1 MKVAIETT
9 IASAKSMSISQPT
22 IRVLPFFHC
31 HQQIHMDYGLMK
43 VFDVV

>member
-1 MKVAIETT
+1 VKVAIETT
-9 IASAKSMSISQPT
+9 IASAKSMSTSQPT

-31 HQQIHMDYGLMK
+31 HQQIHYGLMK